1 MAAPYC
7 TLTGT
12 IPGGENSRALV
23 RIVPDVK
30 GATATVEGAAVSMR
44 EHMVRTDQAGA
55 VNIEVLAPGAGVTPS
70 GAWTHTIY
78 IDSPKFDIVKHVALT
93 QGESVDI
100 MTADPTAEFSPLPFG
115 GGGGGGT
122 PTPPPNLTPYLKK
135 TEAENTY
142 SKKSEVQALAKEQ
155 SPFKNGERYYS
166 PITYFWPDY
175 YKQGAPGQVSKWYE
189 TLKFR
194 DKLGYVIL
202 NRNSGDWEQFEPD
215 FKKQGELALA
225 AGAKRILF
233 YIKTQYGAAINPDSE
248 ENRGIPNAAKYTK
261 DYILKQLNFAK
272 KWYGDL
278 VQGVFLD
285 EVINGWDVRKNRLS
299 WYKDLIDTIR
309 RENGVN
315 FTIGINTGTN
325 ISAEVCTLDFDVCLM
340 FEGTAEKFLEENAQ
354 SPVLPAHMADYPSTR
369 WWATIHGTTE
379 FNYKQVFAKADRLGI
394 AHLYITDGVLVEDPN
409 RGGQWEPVGNPY
421 ENPPSKHILDLVVPW
436 LKGFLPLQQT
446 VNDLPKTLAPIPLQP
461 GRFVPTVGF
470 FGDSWS
476 TESTMGQGFNLPAAA
491 SRILE
496 CAPMVSAVDGSGFG
510 YSASG
515 NDNFEADYRVNA
527 VCSAVPNLIVTVGS
541 LNSDKVIEN
550 GDQNGTA
557 ITEAVKSFVTK
568 VRKKLPNVP
577 IVMVGPEPSAVSRLL
592 SKSGHVNVKAQ
603 KAGVEAA
610 GGLANGIA
618 FVDWLGIADKQAVLW
633 RDGRACA
640 EGDIVVYRGVAYK
653 VTKTWVP
660 LSGVTPVSEGA
671 PTIQVSDVLSG
682 TGNENRK
689 QGDGTRDILIQGD
702 DTHPTKIGSVAF
714 GSALAYRV
722 ASAVE
727 KLGPWMAANGP
738 VVPAN
743 EPVAPPAP
751 KPNALPIMAWLQGGW
766 GKSDRNTYTLDDLKA
781 VAALKPDQIS
791 LPIQSTADRQ
801 DSAVAINRYYEG
813 TKSFSDVSLQ
823 TLRNLNINVA
833 GMVEALDTLEAKNIA
848 VLPNV
853 RNGLI
858 DSAAEWYRSSD
869 GKIFNILTARG
880 KLYFSIHGRGQN
892 KLREIMKTDYTGFKR
907 VADSTDGPADWQ
919 ISAVQNANLG
929 VLPSGMNG
937 EAWRQV
943 KNAYPEGVWVL
954 VSSKDDQAAA
964 EASAKTVNV
973 KIIGWAVATPEA
985 FNAIK

>member
-12 IPGGENSRALV
+12 IPGGENGRAIV
-23 RIVPDVK
+23 RIIPDVK
-30 GATATVEGAAVSMR
+30 GAIATVDGASVSMR
-44 EHMVRTDQAGA
+44 EHLVRTDQAGA
-55 VNIEVLAPGAGVTPS
+55 VNIEVLAPGAGVSPS
-70 GAWTHTIY
+70 GPWTHTIY
-78 IDSPKFDIVKHVALT
+78 IDSPTVDIVKHVALT
-93 QGESVDI
+93 QGETIDI
-100 MTADPTAEFSPLPFG
+100 MNVDPTAEISPLPF

-142 SKKSEVQALAKEQ
+142 SKKSEVRALAKDQ

-175 YKQGAPGQVSKWYE
+175 YKDGKPGQVSKWTE

-215 FKKQGELALA
+215 FKKQGELALG

-285 EVINGWDVRKNRLS
+285 EVINGWDVRKNRLP

-409 RGGQWEPVGNPY
+409 HGGQWEPVGNPY

-436 LKGFLPLQQT
+436 MKGFLPLQQT

-527 VCSAVPNLIVTVGS
+527 VCSAVPNLVVTVGS
-541 LNSDKVIEN
+541 LNSDKVVEN

-640 EGDIVVYRGVAYK
+640 EGDIVVYKGVAYK

-689 QGDGTRDILIQGD
+689 QGDGTRDILIQAD

-714 GSALAYRV
+714 GSALAYRI

-727 KLGPWMAANGP
+727 KLGPWMAAKGP
-738 VVPAN
+738 VVPTN
-743 EPVAPPAP
+743 EPAAPPTP

-766 GKSDRNTYTLDDLKA
+766 GKNNRNAYTLDDLKA
-781 VAALKPDQIS
+781 VAALKPDQIA
-791 LPIQSTADRQ
+791 LPIQSTSDRQ

-813 TKSFSDVSLQ
+813 TNSFSDVSLQ
-823 TLRNLNINVA
+823 TLRNLGINVA

-869 GKIFNILTARG
+869 GKIFNVLTARG

-919 ISAVQNANLG
+919 ISAVKDANLG
-929 VLPSGMNG
+929 ILPSGMTS
-937 EAWRQV
+937 EAWRQA
-943 KNAYPEGVWVL
+943 KNVYPEGVWVL
-954 VSSKDDQAAA
+954 VSSKDDQVAA
-964 EASAKTVNV
+964 EAAAKTVNV

-985 FNAIK
+985 LAAIK